1 MSDPR
6 SQEKPRP
13 ELEVRVH
20 SLPVAQ
26 PRGGASDSKDGS
38 VPSVTPQG
46 ASAVASG
53 PTATPRRLGDGGPPA
68 VVHVFSGP
76 DDRVDGLAAYLS
88 KLGVPCVDLDI
99 VNFRQGEVKSS
110 HDLSSDSLW
119 ETLRSELEGGRILAL
134 WFGTPCSTFSKA
146 RGHGPGPRPL
156 RSVQHIYGLPKSEL
170 RESEYQQVREGTYFA
185 LKTCELAQAAHRQ
198 GVCFGIENP
207 EPWPGHVSLYLLPE
221 MQALA
226 SLPNVSC
233 TNFDQCCLG
242 AETAKPTRLLCF
254 GLDLSQWTWRCQH
267 EAKSWRYTDWK
278 GNACLKRG
286 PHPPLVGRKREDG
299 RPATAGAAAYPSK
312 MNELLAKAIHDGL
325 GRSKASAPANSS
337 NP

>member
-1 MSDPR
+1 MPPPVFDPR
-6 SQEKPRP
+6 SQAKPRP

-26 PRGGASDSKDGS
+26 PRGCASDSKDGS
-38 VPSVTPQG
+38 FPSVTPHG
-46 ASAVASG
+46 VSAVASR

-76 DDRVDGLAAYLS
+76 DNRVDGLAAYLS

-99 VNFRQGEVKSS
+99 VNYRQGEIKSS

-146 RGHGPGPRPL
+146 RGHGAGPRPL
-156 RSVQHIYGLPKSEL
+156 RSVQHIYRLPKSEL
-170 RESEYQQVREGTYFA
+170 RDSEYQQVREGTYFA
-185 LKTCELAQAAHRQ
+185 LKPCELAQAAHRQ

-226 SLPNVSC
+226 EKDQSTLLSTAEAPY
-233 TNFDQCCLG
+233 FDENHTFVATCICICLLGHVFTCVLLVLHVVWLRSWVQCGWCSVL
-242 AETAKPTRLLCF
+242 
-254 GLDLSQWTWRCQH
+254 
-267 EAKSWRYTDWK
+267 
-278 GNACLKRG
+278 
-286 PHPPLVGRKREDG
+286 
-299 RPATAGAAAYPSK
+299 
-312 MNELLAKAIHDGL
+312 
-325 GRSKASAPANSS
+325 
-337 NP
+337 